1 MCRYGRVPAAAQ
13 YVPIRGTRRELMRL
27 TESRQSDPLDG
38 AGLLFGLGRCR
49 CQLNKQCKCLAIQL
63 VGRRKKVKD
72 HP

>member
-1 MCRYGRVPAAAQ
+1 
-13 YVPIRGTRRELMRL
+13 MRL
-27 TESRQSDPLDG
+27 TESRQSDLPDSLDG

-63 VGRRKKVKD
+63 VGRRNKVKD

>member
-1 MCRYGRVPAAAQ
+1 MRYLPRCDGP
-13 YVPIRGTRRELMRL
+13 PMREPMRL
-27 TESRQSDPLDG
+27 TQSRQSDPPDSLDG